1 VRSLH
6 NVCFSIEDCKLGGK
20 SKCGST
26 TSVYLPPEWS
36 EYTKICKERLG
47 ISASQRLSEYLI
59 KDLAELR
66 GESPNSQFNIA
77 ELELRLKQN
86 IVQGRKLQ
94 QYLEKQ
100 GTLDDLIIQAD
111 KFQLNF
117 ETLSNVNDVVLK
129 FLDYNP
135 KANDRFNNN
144 DIEFY
149 IEYLFLAR
157 EKLLKQT
164 TLNNA
169 RRAKISSLKS
179 VPSESTVPNVPAKE
193 TPMPVIPL
201 PLDAVAQIPA
211 PYQDGKLVVAPT
223 LPVEVSEIEAKRSA
237 KVDIANQFLP
247 EPVYVF
253 KHGKP
258 EIKLLSNTEITE
270 FKRLTRK
277 PDEDD
282 EIEEENT

>member
-1 VRSLH
+1 
-6 NVCFSIEDCKLGGK
+6 
-20 SKCGST
+20 
-26 TSVYLPPEWS
+26 
-36 EYTKICKERLG
+36 
-47 ISASQRLSEYLI
+47 
-59 KDLAELR
+59 
-66 GESPNSQFNIA
+66 
-77 ELELRLKQN
+77 
-86 IVQGRKLQ
+86 
-94 QYLEKQ
+94 
-100 GTLDDLIIQAD
+100 LIIQAD

-201 PLDAVAQIPA
+201 PFDAVAQIPA
-211 PYQDGKLVVAPT
+211 ANQDNKVVVAPK
-223 LPVEVSEIEAKRSA
+223 LPIEVSKNEAKHA
-237 KVDIANQFLP
+237 ANVDVVNRLLP
-247 EPVYVF
+247 EPVYIF
-253 KHGKP
+253 KNGKP

-277 PDEDD
+277 RDEDD

>member
-1 VRSLH
+1 
-6 NVCFSIEDCKLGGK
+6 LGGK

-59 KDLAELR
+59 KDLAELK
-66 GESPNSQFNIA
+66 GESPNSQFNLA

-86 IVQGRKLQ
+86 IVQGRKIQ
-94 QYLEKQ
+94 QYLIKRNSFS
-100 GTLDDLIIQAD
+100 DLVIQAE

-117 ETLSNVNDVVLK
+117 DSLSNVNDVVLK

-135 KANDRFNNN
+135 KANDRFDCN

-169 RRAKISSLKS
+169 RRAKISSQII
-179 VPSESTVPNVPAKE
+179 VQPDSTVPNVTTLKHQ
-193 TPMPVIPL
+193 

-211 PYQDGKLVVAPT
+211 ANQDNKVVVAPK
-223 LPVEVSEIEAKRSA
+223 LLIEVSKNEAKHA
-237 KVDIANQFLP
+237 ANVDVVNRLLP
-247 EPVYVF
+247 EPVYIF
-253 KHGKP
+253 KNGKP

-270 FKRLTRK
+270 FRRLTRK
-277 PDEDD
+277 RDEDD